1 MSLVET
7 AIKKMRDAA
16 RGAGDPA
23 TPPAGAPRT
32 AHGPTVVGEVLE
44 RTGSHRA
51 LPPVDPTHRYNP
63 DKVVHIDQ
71 NALCAAGL
79 LAPEH
84 QMRELTDQYRQV
96 KRPLIAAAIG
106 RGAQKIER
114 GQAIM
119 MASAMAGEGKTF
131 TAINLAISI
140 SMERDVSVLLVD
152 ADVPKPHISRIF
164 GVEKE
169 IGLLDVLRD
178 ESMDAESAILP
189 TDRTNLSLLPAGQR
203 SETATEL
210 LASRRMEETIRR
222 LVDADP
228 KRIVI
233 IDSPPLLL
241 TTESRALAHS
251 VGQVVVV
258 VRADITPQ
266 QAVLD
271 AISHIGEGKSV
282 SLVLNQCSTTSP
294 TYYYGYGEATSA

>member
-1 MSLVET
+1 MSLVEM
-7 AIKKMRDAA
+7 ALKKMRDAA
-16 RGAGDPA
+16 RGAADPA
-23 TPPAGAPRT
+23 QAREAAPR
-32 AHGPTVVGEVLE
+32 APRGPIVVGEVLE
-44 RTGSHRA
+44 RTGSYRV
-51 LPPVDPTHRYNP
+51 LPPPDPARRYNP
-63 DKVVHIDQ
+63 DKIVHIDN

-84 QMRELTDQYRQV
+84 QQRELTDQYRQV

-106 RGAQKIER
+106 RGAPKIER

-119 MASAMAGEGKTF
+119 MASAMVGEGKTF
-131 TAINLAISI
+131 TAINLALSI

-152 ADVPKPHISRIF
+152 ADVPKPHISRTF

-178 ESMDAESAILP
+178 QTMDVESAILP
-189 TDRTNLSLLPAGQR
+189 TDRSNLSLLPAGQR

-210 LASRRMEETIRR
+210 LASHRMEETVRR

-228 KRIVI
+228 NRIVI

-251 VGQVVVV
+251 VGQVVIV
-258 VRADITPQ
+258 VRADVTPQ

-271 AISHIGEGKSV
+271 AISYIGEGKPI
-282 SLVLNQCSTTSP
+282 SLVLNQCSMTAP

>member
-1 MSLVET
+1 MAL
-7 AIKKMRDAA
+7 KKMRDAA
-16 RGAGDPA
+16 RGGAEPA
-23 TPPAGAPRT
+23 RGSEAAPR
-32 AHGPTVVGEVLE
+32 AANRPIVVGEVLD
-44 RTGSHRA
+44 RTSSHRV
-51 LPPVDPTHRYNP
+51 LPPRDPAQRYNP

-84 QMRELTDQYRQV
+84 QQRELTDQYRQV

-106 RGAQKIER
+106 RGVPKIER

-119 MASAMAGEGKTF
+119 MASAMVGEGKTF
-131 TAINLAISI
+131 TAINLAMSI

-152 ADVPKPHISRIF
+152 ADVPKPHISRTF

-169 IGLLDVLRD
+169 VGLLDVLRD
-178 ESMDAESAILP
+178 ESMDVESAILP
-189 TDRTNLSLLPAGQR
+189 TDRSNLSLLPAGQR

-210 LASRRMEETIRR
+210 LASHRMEATIRR

-228 KRIVI
+228 NRIVI

-241 TTESRALAHS
+241 TTESRALAQS
-251 VGQVVVV
+251 VGQVVIV
-258 VRADITPQ
+258 VRADVTPQ

-271 AISHIGEGKSV
+271 AISHIGEGKPI
-282 SLVLNQCSTTSP
+282 SLVLNQCSMP
-294 TYYYGYGEATSA
+294 APNYYYGYGEATGA